1 MDATKLININDK
13 EQIKH
18 LNFDSLVDDATERGD
33 AAALKYLLE
42 RANITETRT
51 SKKGK
56 EFIVGASFILTRN
69 EYLEKFLGWKPAEPE
84 PKITFSQAQAARLA
98 KIGKALKNLDKAEK
112 AAK

>member
-18 LNFDSLVDDATERGD
+18 LTFDKLFDDAEARGD
-33 AAALKYLLE
+33 VDALKYLLE
-42 RANITETRT
+42 RAKISEVHT

-56 EFIVGASFILTRN
+56 EYVRGASFLITRN
-69 EYLEKFLGWKPAEPE
+69 EYLSRFLGWKPAEPE
-84 PKITFSQAQAARLA
+84 PTITFAQAQAARMA
-98 KIGKALKNLDKAEK
+98 KIGKALKKLDNG